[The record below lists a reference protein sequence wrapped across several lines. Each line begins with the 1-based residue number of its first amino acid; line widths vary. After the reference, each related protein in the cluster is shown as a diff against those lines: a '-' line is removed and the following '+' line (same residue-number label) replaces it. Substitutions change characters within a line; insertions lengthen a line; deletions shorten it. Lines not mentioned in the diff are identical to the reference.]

1 MAEAIDGATPWSTLC
16 LGAGDHLL
24 VDEMEFPRHDVV
36 PGKVQVHGVGPET
49 RLMGA
54 EDMPSAIGSPDH
66 LEFADLTLMEIS
78 VFAGSMR
85 VVDVRAESGNVLYS
99 NRGTAL
105 DSDLGEVWLWG
116 RWTLGEG
123 VSVKRVELDDAV
135 VDGLYVEA
143 AEDVAVTVRSPSVL
157 REARL
162 VGNPSGAVGIQAG
175 AALEMVDV
183 AFDGNACD
191 LGFLSPE
198 GVLECTQDTLGEVES
213 LACDD
218 QGACQ

>member
-1 MAEAIDGATPWSTLC
+1 M
-16 LGAGDHLL
+16 
-24 VDEMEFPRHDVV
+24 
-36 PGKVQVHGVGPET
+36 
-49 RLMGA
+49 
-54 EDMPSAIGSPDH
+54 
-66 LEFADLTLMEIS
+66 
-78 VFAGSMR
+78 
-85 VVDVRAESGNVLYS
+85 
-99 NRGTAL
+99 
-105 DSDLGEVWLWG
+105 
-116 RWTLGEG
+116 GEG

-183 AFDGNACD
+183 AFDENTCD
-191 LGFLSPE
+191 LGVLSTE